1 MKKYIL
7 SLACLAA
14 LGAQAQNIYE
24 IEKVGATDLI
34 GTARYVGMGGAMNA
48 LGADLSTMSGNPA
61 ATGLYRR
68 YDFALTASALG
79 QSDAEKMGGQGRIRG
94 SFDQM
99 GAVLALRTGSS
110 KVPFFNIGFNYQKS
124 HNLKQFFGT
133 DWINLGGL
141 SMTHQLADQLY
152 GAAYGFQVVGGNDFV
167 ADFPNYNSIVSNGA
181 YDAGLIGME
190 TDQNG
195 FCTDVLSPAQ
205 STAYRFKRAN
215 WGRVGEYDINFSAN
229 VKDRAYFGLT
239 AGIYE
244 VNSCSSLY
252 YEEIFKDAPYPG
264 AKDESFGLA
273 ESTRLRGTGFDMKFG
288 AIFRPIEESPFRFG
302 IAFHTPRI
310 LSLTQEKYAQFDS
323 NKSHY
328 CDPDDAKYDQLA
340 TGEYDYYIRTP
351 WRLQLSAATTVSNW
365 LALDAEYE
373 LANFK
378 RTAIKYPTR
387 YSYDGPSITDA
398 DKDYFV
404 ADEINYSMRPQHT
417 FRLGVEARFAEQFY
431 GRIGYNFVSSAFK
444 KDQALL
450 NLAEATTSGDYT
462 ELPNCTYNATSTDY
476 INLGNT
482 NRLTLGL
489 GWHGKNCYFDVAYIC
504 QNQKADGYGF
514 LEGSYDADGNLVGNQ
529 LAPFTKSIVRQSGVF
544 TFGVKF

>member
-68 YDFALTASALG
+68 YDFALTASVLG

-264 AKDESFGLA
+264 ANDESFGLA
-273 ESTRLRGTGFDMKFG
+273 EDTRLRGTGFDMKFG

-323 NKSHY
+323 NVSYY
-328 CDPDDAKYDQLA
+328 CHPDDAKYDQLA

-378 RTAIKYPTR
+378 STAIKYPTR

-404 ADEINYSMRPQHT
+404 ADEINYSLRPQHT
-417 FRLGVEARFAEQFY
+417 FRLGAEARFAEQFY
-431 GRIGYNFVSSAFK
+431 ARIGYNFVSSAFK

-489 GWHGKNCYFDVAYIC
+489 GWHGKNCYFDVAYVC

-514 LEGSYDADGNLVGNQ
+514 MEGSYDADGNLVGNQ
-529 LAPFTKSIVRQSGVF
+529 LAPFSKDLVRQSGVF